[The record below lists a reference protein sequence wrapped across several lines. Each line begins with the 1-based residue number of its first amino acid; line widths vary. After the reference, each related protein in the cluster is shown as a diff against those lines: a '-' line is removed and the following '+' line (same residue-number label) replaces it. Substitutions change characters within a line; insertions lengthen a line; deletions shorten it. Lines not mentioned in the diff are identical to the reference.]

1 MGLGNY
7 ITLMKAMMR
16 ATSSAAKAEACLTS
30 PRIKDLGKMGEMY
43 QLFSEALLRREN
55 DANPKGH
62 MERRKFLLIAA
73 FFFSPEALAG
83 RKMRQGV
90 RDTMASVT
98 GITPQLVCRQFRQ
111 ALFYYET
118 YMDFKRSVDVLL
130 EDILS
135 LLPV

>member
-7 ITLMKAMMR
+7 ISLMKARMR
-16 ATSSAAKAEACLTS
+16 ATSTAAMAEACLTS
-30 PRIKDLGKMGEMY
+30 PRIKELGRMGELY
-43 QLFSEALLRREN
+43 QDFSETLLNREKG
-55 DANPKGH
+55 ANPKGH

-83 RKMRQGV
+83 KKMRQGV

-111 ALFYYET
+111 ALFYYDT
-118 YMDFKRSVDVLL
+118 YSDFKRSVDVLL
-130 EDILS
+130 EDVLTMQ
-135 LLPV
+135 